1 MKIQFL
7 SLLFCSVCI
16 YAGAQTESRMIY
28 KSDKYAVYNNSVT
41 QGSNKATVLSPT
53 ELKSNYLNAGQENSW
68 TLSTD
73 LSAYPHYRSDIPLTD
88 AIYNLSMEEML
99 KDVRSDGAFM
109 AGEMWTGVWTR
120 DISYSIDLALA
131 IVNPEASRIS
141 LMKKVQNQRII
152 QDTGTGG
159 SWPVSTDRMVWALAA
174 WDIYKVTGDR
184 EWLRSAYQIIKN
196 STEDDR
202 ADIFNKETGLM
213 KGESSFMD
221 WREQTYPVWMEPI
234 DIFSSQN
241 LGTNAVHYQSLRIL
255 SAMAKE
261 LGVSADGYR
270 KEAREIKEGIN
281 KYLWMKDQGYY
292 AQYLYGKNYM
302 IQSERSDALGEA
314 LCVLFD
320 IASPA
325 QQKQIIENTPVTEFG
340 IPCIYP
346 QIPDMFAYHNNTV
359 WPFVQSY
366 WTLAAAKVHNEKAV
380 LQSAATI
387 YRLAALAMSNR
398 ENMVATTGDF
408 RGTAGSS
415 PRQLWSV
422 GGALS
427 LVYRVY
433 FGMDFEPRGICFAPF
448 IPQAFNG
455 EKSLSN
461 FKYRDAILNIQLK
474 GYGDKISSFLVDGK
488 RQSSPFL
495 SAGLKGSHSI
505 VIELNNQ
512 IRNSGK
518 INYRTVDYSL
528 PALKYEY
535 ADNAVTFAGNKDI
548 KTYIGYRNGKK
559 FIETS
564 ANRIPLGTDTQQTEY
579 MFVAIDNRGYQT
591 FADKPL
597 IVASTSRTELVE
609 AESFAPK
616 SSQGNTGY
624 SGPGFV
630 ELSKTV
636 NTNYQF
642 IIPVQ
647 EDGLYAI
654 DFRYAN
660 GSGPVN
666 TDNKCALRSFYEG
679 NKILGTIVFPQ
690 RGGNEWS
697 NWGYS
702 NAQKIRLKKGLHYFS
717 LRFESPKNDN
727 MNVDVNTANL
737 DLIRVTRIF

>member
-1 MKIQFL
+1 MKIQPL
-7 SLLFCSVCI
+7 LLLFCLAGS
-16 YAGAQTESRMIY
+16 YAGAQTESHMIY
-28 KSDKYAVYNNSVT
+28 KSDKYMVYNNSVI
-41 QGSNKATVLSPT
+41 QGSNMATVLSST
-53 ELKSNYLNAGQENSW
+53 ELKSNYLNAGKEDYW
-68 TLSTD
+68 KLSTD
-73 LSAYPHYRSDIPLTD
+73 LSAYPHYQSDILLTD
-88 AIYNLSMEEML
+88 AVYNLSLEEML

-120 DISYSIDLALA
+120 DISYSIDLGLA

-159 SWPVSTDRMVWALAA
+159 SWPVSTDRMIWALAA
-174 WDIYKVTGDR
+174 WDIYKVTGNK

-196 STEDDR
+196 SSEDDR
-202 ADIFNKETGLM
+202 VDIFNKETGLM

-255 SAMAKE
+255 SFMAKE
-261 LGVSADGYR
+261 LGMSAASYQ
-270 KEAREIKEGIN
+270 KEARKIKESIN
-281 KYLWMKDQGYY
+281 KYLWMNEHGYY

-325 QQKQIIENTPVTEFG
+325 KQKQIIANTPVTEYG

-346 QIPDMFAYHNNTV
+346 QILDMFAYHNNAV

-380 LQSAATI
+380 LQSTAAI
-387 YRLAALAMSNR
+387 YRLSALAMSNR

-427 LVYRVY
+427 LIYRVY
-433 FGMDFEPRGICFAPF
+433 FGMNFEPRGISFAPF
-448 IPQAFNG
+448 VPKAFNG

-474 GYGDKISSFLVDGK
+474 GYGDQIRTFLVDGK
-488 RQSSPFL
+488 KRTFPFIP
-495 SAGLKGSHSI
+495 AGLKGTHSI
-505 VIELNNQ
+505 EIELNNRINNLGQ
-512 IRNSGK
+512 

-528 PALKYEY
+528 PTLKYEY
-535 ADNAVTFAGNKDI
+535 ADNAVIFVENKDI

-564 ANRIPLGTDTQQTEY
+564 NNRIQLGVDAQQTEY

-597 IVASTSRTELVE
+597 IVTPISKSLLVE

-616 SSQGNTGY
+616 SQQGNSGY
-624 SGPGFV
+624 SGPGFI

-636 NTNYQF
+636 NANYQF
-642 IIPVQ
+642 IVTVP
-647 EDGLYAI
+647 EDGLYAV

-660 GSGPVN
+660 GSGPLN

-679 NKILGTIVFPQ
+679 TKILGTIVFPQ
-690 RGGNEWS
+690 RGSNEWS
-697 NWGYS
+697 SWGYS
-702 NAQKIRLKKGLHYFS
+702 NAQKVRLKKGIHYFS
-717 LRFESPKNDN
+717 LRFESPENNN
-727 MNVDVNTANL
+727 MNIDTNIANL
-737 DLIRVTRIF
+737 DLIRVVRVF